1 MQGKQIGSQVGE
13 IESHMPCS
21 MAKRKKKKK
30 DNIKNNN
37 NRASSEWEMI
47 AVAKTVLGKA
57 CLRIVK
63 TVVLTEKK
71 IREWW
76 SWEGLKT

>member
-1 MQGKQIGSQVGE
+1 MQHGQKE
-13 IESHMPCS
+13 
-21 MAKRKKKKK
+21 KKKK
-30 DNIKNNN
+30 DNIKNNKK
-37 NRASSEWEMI
+37 RASSEWERR

-71 IREWW
+71 IREW
-76 SWEGLKT
+76 

>member
-1 MQGKQIGSQVGE
+1 MQHGQKE
-13 IESHMPCS
+13 
-21 MAKRKKKKK
+21 KKKK
-30 DNIKNNN
+30 DNIKKNN

-71 IREWW
+71 IREW
-76 SWEGLKT
+76 